1 MIKVNILYPNKED
14 SRFDVEYYLN
24 THMPMS
30 IQKLG
35 TALRGVSVERGLSGT
50 DPGSP
55 PSYIAMC
62 HLRFDSIEAFLE
74 AFLPHAELLQG
85 DIAKY
90 TDIEPII
97 QFSEERIFQ

>member
-1 MIKVNILYPNKED
+1 
-14 SRFDVEYYLN
+14 
-24 THMPMS
+24 MPMS